1 MHNESAAF
9 FALYAGLRMYK
20 EQKEKQVKLQE
31 EVADGF
37 GEESFSVPAAEAG

>member
-1 MHNESAAF
+1 
-9 FALYAGLRMYK
+9 MYK